1 MQCNNHF
8 SHMNSTI
15 QFIKLFSS
23 YNLICPSNNS
33 GNRVLLHNVWY
44 ILLTA
49 TAFSTLHSGS
59 LSSDFLP
66 PTFSPLLLL
75 FFVVVQQVADSTA
88 IFALLPLL
96 YTNRPF
102 ITCLLRLISCHLPSH
117 NLGSRYSE
125 KLTICWTQH
134 AFSCIYFSAQAV
146 AFAWNAFFLPQVL
159 HLINMYSAFKF
170 SLKGYLL
177 CEAFS
182 HSSKQKT

>member
-1 MQCNNHF
+1 MVHAFDRHC
-8 SHMNSTI
+8 
-15 QFIKLFSS
+15 LF
-23 YNLICPSNNS
+23 
-33 GNRVLLHNVWY
+33 H
-44 ILLTA
+44 
-49 TAFSTLHSGS
+49 TLHSGS
-59 LSSDFLP
+59 LSSDFLSASH
-66 PTFSPLLLL
+66 FLSIIII
-75 FFVVVQQVADSTA
+75 FVVVVQQVAGSTA

-102 ITCLLRLISCHLPSH
+102 ITCLLRLISCHFPSH

-134 AFSCIYFSAQAV
+134 AFSWVYFSAQAV
-146 AFAWNAFFLPQVL
+146 VFAWNAFFLPQVL